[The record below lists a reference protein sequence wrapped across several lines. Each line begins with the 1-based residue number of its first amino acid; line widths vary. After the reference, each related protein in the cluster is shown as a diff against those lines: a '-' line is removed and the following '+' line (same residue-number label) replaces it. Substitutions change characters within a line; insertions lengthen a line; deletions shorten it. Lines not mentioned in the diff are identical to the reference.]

1 MAKITCV
8 CQILSFIRY
17 HLGNEKLESEIRQP
31 VTWLWR
37 SGSPTRQEPAG
48 DTETT
53 HSLIGF

>member
-31 VTWLWR
+31 VTWLGR
-37 SGSPTRQEPAG
+37 SVAPQDKNLQETQKLHIP
-48 DTETT
+48 
-53 HSLIGF
+53 